1 MLKGVF
7 QNPVKPDDS
16 TFEIERGKQGKEL
29 HITFSKARANRDWD
43 CLFMDEVDDSVTVR
57 CFMDVSIAGRDVGRI
72 VYGLYGN
79 AVPKTVENF
88 RCLCTG
94 AQTQEPARPWGRG

>member
-1 MLKGVF
+1 MF
-7 QNPVKPDDS
+7 QKPISADDS
-16 TFEIERGKQGKEL
+16 TFEIESGKDGRQL
-29 HITFSKARANRDWD
+29 RITFSKARANKDWD

-79 AVPKTVENF
+79 AAPKTVENF

-94 AQTQEPARPWGRG
+94 AQTPKPAGPWGRG